1 MIRSLSQNQ
10 NAFLFNASRAYHD
23 VVYLFK
29 RIFVGTKKMTL
40 ANNSNNHFSSNFKL
54 GILGGGQLGKMLLYE
69 TRKFDVHTKILEVSN
84 EAPCRIACDEFVLGN
99 LMDFDAVYNFG
110 KQVDVLTI
118 EIENVNLDALE
129 KLEEE
134 GVNVY
139 PQPKALRIIQNKA
152 TQKLFYTDNNIPT
165 AEFSRFAYASE
176 IKDSIENG
184 GLEFPFVWKAAQ
196 FGYDGQ
202 GVKVVR
208 SMEDVNGLPAGECI
222 AEKMIPFKNELAV
235 IVVRNPSGQ
244 VVTYPVVEMEFHP
257 EANQVEYVICPA
269 RIDSNVSKKA
279 QEIALKV
286 SEKIDH
292 IGVLAVEMFQ
302 TQDDQILVN
311 EVAPRPHNSGHYSIE
326 ASYTNQFEQH
336 IRAILDLP
344 LGRTDSKVAGIMV
357 NLVGAEGHTGDVVYK
372 SMQEIMAMDGV
383 TPHIYGKKQTR
394 PFRKMGHVTI
404 VNEDIS
410 EARLIAQKV
419 KETIKVISK

>member
-1 MIRSLSQNQ
+1 MTLV
-10 NAFLFNASRAYHD
+10 L
-23 VVYLFK
+23 LFK
-29 RIFVGTKKMTL
+29 CIFVGTKKK
-40 ANNSNNHFSSNFKL
+40 ASVINRNNYFSSNFKL

-69 TRKFDVHTKILEVSN
+69 TRKFDIYTKVLEST
-84 EAPCRIACDEFVLGN
+84 EAAPCRIACNEFVLGS
-99 LMDFDAVYNFG
+99 LMDFDDVYNFG

-134 GVNVY
+134 GIKVY
-139 PQPKALRIIQNKA
+139 PPTKTLRTIQNKA
-152 TQKLFYTDNNIPT
+152 TQKLFYTDNGIPT
-165 AEFSRFAYASE
+165 ADFSRFAYASE
-176 IKDSIENG
+176 IKDSVENG

-208 SMEDVNGLPAGECI
+208 SIDDIEALPAGECI

-235 IVVRNPSGQ
+235 IVVRNPSGE
-244 VVTYPVVEMEFHP
+244 VCTYPVVEMEFHP

-269 RIDSNVSKKA
+269 RIDQIVAKKA
-279 QEIALKV
+279 IEIALKV
-286 SEKIDH
+286 SEE
-292 IGVLAVEMFQ
+292 IGHVGILAVEMFQ
-302 TQDDQILVN
+302 TQEDEILVN

-344 LGRTDSKVAGIMV
+344 LGSTESKVAGIMV
-357 NLVGAEGHTGDVVYK
+357 NLVGAEGHTGAVIYENIA
-372 SMQEIMAMDGV
+372 EIMAMDGV
-383 TPHIYGKKQTR
+383 TPHIYGKNQTR

-404 VNEDIS
+404 VNKDI
-410 EARLIAQKV
+410 EKARSIAQKV
-419 KETIKVISK
+419 KETIQVISK